1 MSQAEPGAAERAVQR
16 RIERELEERAGINAI
31 VEVRDGE
38 ISLSGLV
45 DTEEARQAAADIVAE
60 RAPGLRL
67 SNDLE
72 VQTTL
77 PTEVSDFYSGEAPG
91 GEAPG
96 GEAPGG
102 EAPASLEEMAQR
114 EMEIDPDFTDQP
126 LDTSGIDPD
135 VTGTSVE
142 ENEGDEEGD
151 VFFAPTDPVLTTD
164 QRGEVQ
170 VLGGFSP
177 TSDSDIT
184 VERSAL
190 DGTYGDEAIADAVRR
205 ELLEDAA
212 TTDLRVEVEVRNG
225 VVRLRGTVQDAV
237 DAENAEEVASRVPGV
252 DEVVEELRV
261 ANA

>member
-1 MSQAEPGAAERAVQR
+1 MSQAEPGAGAAERAVQR

-60 RAPGLRL
+60 GAPGLRL

-91 GEAPG
+91 GET
-96 GEAPGG
+96 
-102 EAPASLEEMAQR
+102 PASLEEMAQR

-212 TTDLRVEVEVRNG
+212 TTDLRVEVEVLNG

>member
-1 MSQAEPGAAERAVQR
+1 MSQAEPGAGAAERAVQR

-91 GEAPG
+91 GET
-96 GEAPGG
+96 
-102 EAPASLEEMAQR
+102 PASLEEMAQR

-126 LDTSGIDPD
+126 LDTSGIGPD
-135 VTGTSVE
+135 VAGNQCGGE
-142 ENEGDEEGD
+142 
-151 VFFAPTDPVLTTD
+151 
-164 QRGEVQ
+164 RGGR
-170 VLGGFSP
+170 GGRRLLRP
-177 TSDSDIT
+177 H
-184 VERSAL
+184 RSGAHHRPA
-190 DGTYGDEAIADAVRR
+190 GRGAGAGG
-205 ELLEDAA
+205 LLAN
-212 TTDLRVEVEVRNG
+212 LR
-225 VVRLRGTVQDAV
+225 
-237 DAENAEEVASRVPGV
+237 
-252 DEVVEELRV
+252 
-261 ANA
+261 

>member
-1 MSQAEPGAAERAVQR
+1 M
-16 RIERELEERAGINAI
+16 
-31 VEVRDGE
+31 EVRDGE

-60 RAPGLRL
+60 LAPGLRL
-67 SNDLE
+67 SDDLD

-77 PTEVSDFYSGEAPG
+77 PTEVSDFYSGDAPG
-91 GEAPG
+91 ADT
-96 GEAPGG
+96 
-102 EAPASLEEMAQR
+102 PASLEEMAQR
-114 EMEIDPDFTDQP
+114 EVEIDPDFTDQP
-126 LDTSGIDPD
+126 LDTSGIDAD
-135 VTGTSVE
+135 VAGTSAKE
-142 ENEGDEEGD
+142 DEEGD

-164 QRGEVQ
+164 ARGEVQ

-177 TSDSDIT
+177 TSDSDVS

-205 ELLEDAA
+205 ELREDAA

-225 VVRLRGTVQDAV
+225 VVRLRGTVQDVV

-261 ANA
+261 VNA

>member
-1 MSQAEPGAAERAVQR
+1 MSQTESGAAQRTLQR

-31 VEVRDGE
+31 VEVREGE
-38 ISLSGLV
+38 VSLSGMV

-60 RAPGLRL
+60 LAPGLRL
-67 SNDLE
+67 NDGLD

-77 PTEVSDFYSGEAPG
+77 PTEVSDFYTGDAPG
-91 GEAPG
+91 ADT
-96 GEAPGG
+96 
-102 EAPASLEEMAQR
+102 PASLEELAQR
-114 EMEIDPDFTDQP
+114 EVEIDPDFTDQP
-126 LDTSGIDPD
+126 LDTSGIDSD
-135 VTGTSVE
+135 VAGNSVE
-142 ENEGDEEGD
+142 EDEEGD

-164 QRGEVQ
+164 ERGEAQ

-177 TSDSDIT
+177 TSDSDVS

-205 ELLEDAA
+205 ELREDAA

-225 VVRLRGTVQDAV
+225 VVRLRGTVQDVV

-261 ANA
+261 VNA

>member
-1 MSQAEPGAAERAVQR
+1 MSQTESGAAQQSLQR

-31 VEVRDGE
+31 VEVREGE
-38 ISLSGLV
+38 VSLSGLV

-60 RAPGLRL
+60 LAPGLRL
-67 SNDLE
+67 SDDLD

-77 PTEVSDFYSGEAPG
+77 PTEVSDFYSGDAPG
-91 GEAPG
+91 ADT
-96 GEAPGG
+96 
-102 EAPASLEEMAQR
+102 PASLEEMAQR
-114 EMEIDPDFTDQP
+114 EVEIDPDFTDQP
-126 LDTSGIDPD
+126 LDTSGIDAD
-135 VTGTSVE
+135 VAGASAKE
-142 ENEGDEEGD
+142 DEEGD

-164 QRGEVQ
+164 ARGEVQ

-177 TSDSDIT
+177 TSDSDVS

-225 VVRLRGTVQDAV
+225 VVRLRGTVQDVV

-261 ANA
+261 VNA

>member
-1 MSQAEPGAAERAVQR
+1 MSQAEPGAGAAERAVQR

-60 RAPGLRL
+60 GAPGLRL

-96 GEAPGG
+96 GET
-102 EAPASLEEMAQR
+102 PASLEEMAQR

-252 DEVVEELRV
+252 DEVLEELRV

>member
-1 MSQAEPGAAERAVQR
+1 MQR

-91 GEAPG
+91 AET
-96 GEAPGG
+96 
-102 EAPASLEEMAQR
+102 PASLEEMAQR

-126 LDTSGIDPD
+126 LDTSGIDSD
-135 VTGTSVE
+135 VAGNQRAE
-142 ENEGDEEGD
+142 EDEEGD

-164 QRGEVQ
+164 AAGRGAGA
-170 VLGGFSP
+170 GG
-177 TSDSDIT
+177 
-184 VERSAL
+184 
-190 DGTYGDEAIADAVRR
+190 
-205 ELLEDAA
+205 LLA
-212 TTDLRVEVEVRNG
+212 DLR
-225 VVRLRGTVQDAV
+225 
-237 DAENAEEVASRVPGV
+237 
-252 DEVVEELRV
+252 
-261 ANA
+261 

>member
-91 GEAPG
+91 GETPG
-96 GEAPGG
+96 GET
-102 EAPASLEEMAQR
+102 PASLEEMAQR

-135 VTGTSVE
+135 VKGNSVE